1 MFKSVTPMYSL
12 ISIIRAGI
20 YVDCLWHSSQIA
32 KKRIVREFLARLL
45 LEIIVKV
52 EEWPWAYIL

>member
-1 MFKSVTPMYSL
+1 MYSL